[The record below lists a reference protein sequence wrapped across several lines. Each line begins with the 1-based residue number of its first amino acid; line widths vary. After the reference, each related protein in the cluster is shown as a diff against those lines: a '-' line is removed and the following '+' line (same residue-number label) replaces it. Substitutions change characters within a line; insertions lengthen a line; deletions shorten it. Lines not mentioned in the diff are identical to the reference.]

1 MLATYLLP
9 DGEEKTVI
17 LTQLTPI
24 TKDPVRR
31 SMFSTAHFES
41 LLLKKVW
48 VAAGYLDG
56 QADVLTEAEG
66 LKTHRDPEGQ
76 SWESY

>member
-1 MLATYLLP
+1 MLATQLLP

-31 SMFSTAHFES
+31 SMLSTAHF
-41 LLLKKVW
+41 
-48 VAAGYLDG
+48 
-56 QADVLTEAEG
+56 
-66 LKTHRDPEGQ
+66 
-76 SWESY
+76 